1 MSGLFGVISDNDCVK
16 DLFYGTDYHSHLG
29 TQKAGLAVWN
39 KKLRRSIHKLGGVQ
53 FKSKFA
59 AEVSEWQGNM
69 GIGVISD
76 LESQPVIVYSRF
88 GLLALVG
95 TGLVT
100 NKKQLVEKMV
110 LKGESFSEFS
120 GGEVNTLELAGKI
133 ILGEKNFKKGLEKLF
148 AEIKGSLSLLILT
161 SKGIYAVRDINGR
174 STLALGQK
182 KGSLAVA
189 SESCAFPN
197 LGFTFT
203 SELKPGEVIFL
214 DKNGIQKITQ
224 FKNEQKYCAFSWIY
238 TGYPAS
244 TYNGVS
250 VEEVRERSGANLAKK
265 DLKEGLKADLVAG
278 IPDSGVAYA
287 IGYAQ
292 EAKIPLRR
300 ALMKYTPGYGRSFL
314 PLSKEERDQIAQKKL
329 LPVPALIAGKKIVIC
344 DDSIVRGTQLRN
356 QVIDRLWEYGAA
368 EIHLRIGCPPL
379 LFACPYFLS
388 TRTTTELAARRAI
401 TEAHLSSKP
410 TSAFIKESPSYRRM
424 VERIAQSLG
433 VTSLVY
439 QSIDEMAE
447 AICLPAES
455 LCLYCWQGEKDKK

>member
-1 MSGLFGVISDNDCVK
+1 MSGLFGVVSHNDCVK

-439 QSIDEMAE
+439 QSIDEMVE

>member
-1 MSGLFGVISDNDCVK
+1 MSGLFGVVSHNDCVK

-95 TGLVT
+95 TGLVA

-439 QSIDEMAE
+439 QSIDEMVE

>member
-1 MSGLFGVISDNDCVK
+1 MSGLFGVVSHNDCVK

-39 KKLRRSIHKLGGVQ
+39 KKLRRSIHNLGGAQ
-53 FKSKFA
+53 FKTKFA
-59 AEVSEWQGNM
+59 AEVNEWQGNM

-76 LESQPVIVYSRF
+76 LEPQPIIVYSHF

-100 NKKQLVEKMV
+100 NKKQLVKKMA

-120 GGEVNTLELAGKI
+120 GGQVNTLELVGKI
-133 ILGEKNFKKGLEKLF
+133 IAGEKSFKKGLEKLF

-161 SKGIYAVRDINGR
+161 SKGIYAVRDSRGR
-174 STLALGQK
+174 STLVVGQK
-182 KGSLAVA
+182 RGSLAVA
-189 SESCAFPN
+189 SESCAFSN
-197 LGFTFT
+197 LGFTFK

-214 DKNGIQKITQ
+214 SKNGIQKITQ

-278 IPDSGVAYA
+278 IPDSGTAYA
-287 IGYAQ
+287 VGYAQ

-300 ALMKYTPGYGRSFL
+300 VLIKYTPGYGRSFL
-314 PLSKEERDQIAQKKL
+314 PPSKEERDQIAQKKL
-329 LPVPALIAGKKIVIC
+329 LPIPALIAGKKIVIC

-401 TEAHLSSKP
+401 NEVHLSSKP
-410 TSAFIKESPSYRRM
+410 TSAFTKESPSYRRM
-424 VERIAQSLG
+424 IKRIAQSLG

-439 QSIDEMAE
+439 QSIDEMVE
-447 AICLPAES
+447 AISLPAES

>member
-1 MSGLFGVISDNDCVK
+1 MSGLFGVVSNKDCVK

-39 KKLRRSIHKLGGVQ
+39 KKLRRSIHNLGGAQ

-76 LESQPVIVYSRF
+76 LESQPIIIYSRF

-100 NKKQLVEKMV
+100 NKKQLVEKMA

-120 GGEVNTLELAGKI
+120 GGEVNTLELVGKI
-133 ILGEKNFKKGLEKLF
+133 ISEEKSFKKGLEKLF

-174 STLALGQK
+174 STLVVGQK

-197 LGFTFT
+197 LNFTFK
-203 SELKPGEVIFL
+203 SELKSGEVIFL
-214 DKNGIQKITQ
+214 NKNGIQKIAQ

-265 DLKEGLKADLVAG
+265 DLKGGLKADLVAG
-278 IPDSGVAYA
+278 IPDSGTAYA

-292 EAKIPLRR
+292 EIKIPLRR
-300 ALMKYTPGYGRSFL
+300 VLMKYTPGYGRSFL
-314 PLSKEERDQIAQKKL
+314 PPSKEERDQIAQKKL
-329 LPVPALIAGKKIVIC
+329 LPIPALIAGKKIIIC

-401 TEAHLSSKP
+401 DEVHLSSKP
-410 TSAFIKESPSYRRM
+410 TSAFTKEGPSYRRM
-424 VERIAQSLG
+424 VKRIAQSLG

-439 QSIDEMAE
+439 QSIDEMIE
-447 AICLPAES
+447 AISLPAES
-455 LCLYCWQGEKDKK
+455 LCLYCWQGGKDKK

>member
-1 MSGLFGVISDNDCVK
+1 MSGLFGVVSHNDCVK

-95 TGLVT
+95 TGLVA
-100 NKKQLVEKMV
+100 NKKQLVEKMA

-300 ALMKYTPGYGRSFL
+300 VLIKYTPGYGRSFL

-401 TEAHLSSKP
+401 DEVHLSSKP
-410 TSAFIKESPSYRRM
+410 ASAFTKESPSYRRM
-424 VERIAQSLG
+424 IKRIAQSLG

-439 QSIDEMAE
+439 QSIDEMVE

>member
-1 MSGLFGVISDNDCVK
+1 MSGLFGVVSHNDCVK

-39 KKLRRSIHKLGGVQ
+39 KKLRRSIHKLGGAQ

-133 ILGEKNFKKGLEKLF
+133 ISGEKNFKKGLEKLF

-174 STLALGQK
+174 STLVVGQK

-439 QSIDEMAE
+439 QSIDEMVE

>member
-1 MSGLFGVISDNDCVK
+1 MSGLFGVISGNDCVK

-39 KKLRRSIHKLGGVQ
+39 KKLRRSIHKLGGAQ

-95 TGLVT
+95 TGLVA
-100 NKKQLVEKMV
+100 NKKQLVEKMA

-133 ILGEKNFKKGLEKLF
+133 ISGEKNFKKGLEKLF

-197 LGFTFT
+197 LGFTFR

-300 ALMKYTPGYGRSFL
+300 VLMKYTPGYGRSFL

-410 TSAFIKESPSYRRM
+410 TSAFTKESPSYRRM

-433 VTSLVY
+433 VTSLIY

>member
-1 MSGLFGVISDNDCVK
+1 MSGLFGVVSHNDCVK

-95 TGLVT
+95 TGLVA

-300 ALMKYTPGYGRSFL
+300 VLIKYTPGYGRSFL

-410 TSAFIKESPSYRRM
+410 TSAFIKESPFYRRM

-439 QSIDEMAE
+439 QSIDEMVE